1 MYLEGMTMSKTEVHS
16 TQNPFAHLNKFLSA
30 NEDYR
35 TQEDNQE
42 QLENQWLS
50 NEHSKNIF
58 KKAKSDIK
66 DKGYI

>member
-1 MYLEGMTMSKTEVHS
+1 MSKTEVHS
-16 TQNPFAHLNKFLSA
+16 TQNPFVHLNKFLSA

>member
-1 MYLEGMTMSKTEVHS
+1 MTMSNTDAQTV
-16 TQNPFAHLNKFLSA
+16 QNPFAHLNKFLSA

-35 TQEDNQE
+35 SQDDNQE
-42 QLENQWLS
+42 NTENHWLS
-50 NEHSKNIF
+50 NEQNKNIF